1 MGLKT
6 SFIFHTL
13 YYTHKDLRPTPLQ
26 KGPFL
31 VHSFGVSFQPLA
43 LGAHCS
49 FSGSKGT
56 AACFVETAWR
66 RLVCDTQCNC

>member
-26 KGPFL
+26 KGPSL
-31 VHSFGVSFQPLA
+31 GPPFGVSFHPLA

-49 FSGSKGT
+49 FSYSKGI
-56 AACFVETAWR
+56 AACFV
-66 RLVCDTQCNC
+66 